1 MVNVYVNPFKTASLS
16 RKRRDSHMTTWRKK
30 NLQIENKKLETFTA
44 NSVWIS
50 FTLPTSGQ
58 YKKYSFNIRF

>member
-1 MVNVYVNPFKTASLS
+1 
-16 RKRRDSHMTTWRKK
+16 MTTWKKKK
-30 NLQIENKKLETFTA
+30 NLQIENKKLETFAA